1 MITSQTYLHK
11 YFNSKPLD
19 EYSWFKY
26 ELGWKVYSVDG
37 HEKPATS
44 EYHQKAFVSII
55 WHMRQ
60 ECTIG
65 SSQKKHKDR

>member
-44 EYHQKAFVSII
+44 EYHQKAFFCEHYLAYEARMHHWFKS
-55 WHMRQ
+55 
-60 ECTIG
+60 
-65 SSQKKHKDR
+65 KKAQG